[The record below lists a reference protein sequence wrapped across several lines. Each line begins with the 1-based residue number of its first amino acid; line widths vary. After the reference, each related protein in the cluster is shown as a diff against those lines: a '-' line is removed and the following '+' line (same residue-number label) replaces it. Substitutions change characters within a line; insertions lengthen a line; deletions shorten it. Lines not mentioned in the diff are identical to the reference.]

1 MCYFDIKTGHVA
13 NYDIAFKA
21 AIEETKSLSE
31 ETQKLFL
38 KEKDKLEKTKR
49 NQSSTVKKHKL
60 IVEKSM
66 EQEEEPGCSYH
77 TGKCCARCNL
87 NFLWFFVVV

>member
-60 IVEKSM
+60 IVEK
-66 EQEEEPGCSYH
+66 
-77 TGKCCARCNL
+77 ARRRTRM
-87 NFLWFFVVV
+87 FLSH

>member
-49 NQSSTVKKHKL
+49 NQSSTVK
-60 IVEKSM
+60 
-66 EQEEEPGCSYH
+66 
-77 TGKCCARCNL
+77 A
-87 NFLWFFVVV
+87 